1 MSKFW
6 AAIPEVNNELETIT
20 SIIKESNTLG
30 NRYLNDSVQ
39 YLFSSGGKL
48 LRPAFVLIG
57 SAFGEVEDQKKLH
70 QLAAAVEI
78 LHSAT
83 LVHDDIIDEAYLRRN
98 QESIQSKYSKEYAV
112 YMGDFL
118 FSQCFMMLTE
128 YEVSTK
134 ALKDMAKGINVV
146 CRGEMLQNALRYQMD
161 ITTRDYL
168 KIITGKTA
176 ALFAAS
182 LSVGAKEA
190 GADDKLAK
198 RLGKIGGHVGMAFQ
212 LIDDLLDYESSAEE
226 LGKDV
231 QGDIAKGYYSLPMIK
246 ALQSTYGKEMKA
258 IMSQD
263 IITKT
268 DVHQLIEY
276 SKASGSVERTR
287 KLAEKYTAKA
297 LKETNALAEGRGKE
311 LLLEI
316 IPKLLKRKY

>member
-6 AAIPEVNNELETIT
+6 ASIPEVDNELDTIT
-20 SIIKESNTLG
+20 SIIKETNTLG
-30 NRYLNDSVQ
+30 NRYMNDSVQ

-57 SAFGEVEDQKKLH
+57 SQFGEVEDKNKIH
-70 QLAAAVEI
+70 RLAAAVEI

-83 LVHDDIIDEAYLRRN
+83 LVHDDIIDEAFLRRN

-112 YMGDFL
+112 YMGDYL
-118 FSQCFMMLTE
+118 FSQCFMMLAE

-134 ALKDMAKGINVV
+134 VLKDMAKGINIV
-146 CRGEMLQNALRYQMD
+146 CRGEMLQNALRYQID
-161 ITTRDYL
+161 ISTKDYL

-190 GADDKLAK
+190 GVEDRLAK
-198 RLGKIGGHVGMAFQ
+198 QLGKIGGHIGMAFQ
-212 LIDDLLDYESSAEE
+212 LIDDLLDYESNAKE

-246 ALQSTYGKEMKA
+246 ALQMDCGKEMKVILA
-258 IMSQD
+258 KKNIS
-263 IITKT
+263 TR
-268 DVHQLIEY
+268 DVIDLIAY
-276 SKASGSVERTR
+276 SKSSGSVERTR

-297 LKETNALAEGRGKE
+297 LKETEVLPAGRGKE
-311 LLLEI
+311 LLLDI

>member
-1 MSKFW
+1 MSRFW
-6 AAIPEVNNELETIT
+6 AAIPEVDNELETIT
-20 SIIKESNTLG
+20 SIIKETNRLG

-57 SAFGEVEDQKKLH
+57 SEFGELEDKNKIH
-70 QLAAAVEI
+70 HLAAAVEI

-98 QESIQSKYSKEYAV
+98 QESIHSKYSKEYAV

-128 YEVSTK
+128 YEVSAK
-134 ALKDMAKGINVV
+134 ALKQMARGINIV
-146 CRGEMLQNALRYQMD
+146 CRGEMLQNALRYQLD

-168 KIITGKTA
+168 KIVTGKTA

-182 LSVGAKEA
+182 LSVGAKES
-190 GADDKLAK
+190 GVEDKLAK
-198 RLGKIGGHVGMAFQ
+198 QLGKIGGHIGMAFQ
-212 LIDDLLDYESSAEE
+212 LIDDLLDYESSAEA

-246 ALQSTYGKEMKA
+246 ALQTSYGKEMKA
-258 IMSQD
+258 ILNKNE
-263 IITKT
+263 ITKE
-268 DVHQLIEY
+268 DVIHLIEY
-276 SKASGSVERTR
+276 SKVSGSVERTR
-287 KLAEKYTAKA
+287 KLAHKYTAKA
-297 LKETNALAEGRGKE
+297 LKETEDLPEGRGKD